1 MKCGVDSVRSTHAEC
16 RRRHWSVTRRDSDS
30 LSFAIRARASTSSKF
45 SSIKANKRETTWHAG
60 MKKAPV
66 EGRKQEKVGLFLCSL
81 HLILKSNSLHI
92 DISSTSSC
100 LAGKYNLYMQFM
112 GGKLQYALPR
122 RHFRPLKGVG
132 RGQVELC
139 IFLDCLLR
147 FRSTR

>member
-1 MKCGVDSVRSTHAEC
+1 
-16 RRRHWSVTRRDSDS
+16 
-30 LSFAIRARASTSSKF
+30 
-45 SSIKANKRETTWHAG
+45 

-112 GGKLQYALPR
+112 GENSNMCFQEG
-122 RHFRPLKGVG
+122 
-132 RGQVELC
+132 
-139 IFLDCLLR
+139 IFGH
-147 FRSTR
+147 